1 MATTDDKLN
10 ILISTIDRASGPLRS
25 IQASLVGLAGAY
37 ISFRG
42 AQAVFQA
49 AIDVVQAG
57 VAAAAEQEAVNTKL
71 AVSIA
76 NMGARSQDTVAGLGA
91 QADAL
96 TRLTGI
102 SDETVG
108 EVQNL
113 LISLGRLTGQG
124 LERATRATLDF
135 ATQTGTDA
143 VTAARQ
149 LSGVLSGQVQTLG
162 RVHLAFDETAKGA
175 ERFSAVLG
183 AMEGRFSG
191 AAAAAGGTFAGQL
204 RVVAEA
210 QENLLEAIGET
221 IITTPEATEVIK
233 GLADIFGVLE
243 EAVRSVRF
251 REFVSLVAADIAFLA
266 ELIGKLGAGL
276 SRLGAL
282 APFEGMR
289 EDAKA
294 AAKLYEDLAAVAG
307 ETRKRIE
314 ELRSAAVV
322 LASLEIIPP
331 AERAE
336 ATIAKIQALRAELGL
351 VSTATVELTAKAH
364 ELRSLELIPDADKTL
379 DTRARI
385 KALREEV
392 LAVAPAAK
400 AAGAGLAGLDEDAVA
415 LKKTLDGLGPAF
427 ASLLDVQGVDAAQT
441 VLQALVSDLAKL
453 GDAGPLKLIA
463 DLDVAAPDLAKAA
476 DAALKQV
483 NADALVKVFAD
494 AGDEGSLALLA
505 SMTARLPEIAQAA
518 EQALATI
525 RLPELGQFAPVV
537 FPVDVDAL
545 LQAESILQG
554 IGSFQQELIAQ
565 QGQAVLGAEG
575 FNVALTQ
582 AIGSTGS
589 LAAAWREVEAGVI
602 AAAVNAAQTDAI
614 QAQGELLL
622 GADGFRILMLQA
634 AAATD
639 SQAEAWARVAEQIG
653 ALDFN
658 EINEDL
664 VRAQGEAIFGAEQFN
679 ALLLQA
685 WQTTGDL
692 SQAWGIVAEEVA
704 VATDA
709 AVQHQAT
716 LDLIAQIQEALKQG
730 ALQFGDFLVDAAF
743 GADVSFRKFFKQL
756 MIDIAKAIVQAL
768 ILKAITSSTGVGFFG
783 FNKGGQ
789 VPDTA
794 SLHPTGFAAGGGQI
808 LPGAAVGGQI
818 ATSSG
823 IRSRDS
829 VPVMLSPGEVV
840 VRNEVVEEIERALR
854 TSANQRQGLQVNNYF
869 QSLVTRDL
877 VEEFTRQQGRLA
889 ENLGLEV
896 LATRIV

>member
-1 MATTDDKLN
+1 VGTTDDKLN

-42 AQAVFQA
+42 AQAAFQA

-71 AVSIA
+71 TVSIA

-91 QADAL
+91 RADAL

-149 LSGVLSGQVQTLG
+149 LSGVLSGQVQSLG
-162 RVHLAFDETAKGA
+162 RVHLGFDETTKGA

-243 EAVRSVRF
+243 EAVRSVSF
-251 REFVSLVAADIAFLA
+251 REFVSLAAADIAALTEGVARLA
-266 ELIGKLGAGL
+266 QAASIL
-276 SRLGAL
+276 SALSLVPGPDLSGL
-282 APFEGMR
+282 APLLDDIGDAAQRTR
-289 EDAKA
+289 ERIEDLRSKA
-294 AAKLYEDLAAVAG
+294 AQLKA
-307 ETRKRIE
+307 
-314 ELRSAAVV
+314 
-322 LASLEIIPP
+322 LEAIPDT
-331 AERAE
+331 ERAD
-336 ATIAKIQALRAELGL
+336 ATIAKIQALRTELGL
-351 VSTATVELTAKAH
+351 VE
-364 ELRSLELIPDADKTL
+364 
-379 DTRARI
+379 
-385 KALREEV
+385 
-392 LAVAPAAK
+392 PAAK
-400 AAGAGLAGLDEDAVA
+400 AAGAGLAGLDEDAAA

-427 ASLLDVQGVDAAQT
+427 ASLLDLQGVDAAQT

-476 DAALKQV
+476 DAALGQV

-505 SMTARLPEIAQAA
+505 SMTARLPEIAKAA

-525 RLPELGQFAPVV
+525 RLPELGKFAPVV

-565 QGQAVLGAEG
+565 QGAAVLGAEG

-589 LAAAWREVEAGVI
+589 LAAAWREVEAGAI
-602 AAAVNAAQTDAI
+602 AATVNAAQKDAI
-614 QAQGELLL
+614 RAQGELLL
-622 GADGFRILMLQA
+622 GADGFRILMIQA
-634 AAATD
+634 ATATS
-639 SQAEAWARVAEQIG
+639 SQAGAWALVAEQIG
-653 ALDFN
+653 A
-658 EINEDL
+658 
-664 VRAQGEAIFGAEQFN
+664 ATEAAF
-679 ALLLQA
+679 
-685 WQTTGDL
+685 
-692 SQAWGIVAEEVA
+692 
-704 VATDA
+704 
-709 AVQHQAT
+709 QHQAT
-716 LDLIAQIQEALKQG
+716 QELIASVQQTLVQG
-730 ALQFGDFLVDAAF
+730 AQQIGGFLVDAAT
-743 GADVSFRKFFKQL
+743 GAQVSFAKFFKQL
-756 MIDIAKAIVQAL
+756 AVDIAKAIVSAL
-768 ILKAITSSTGVGFFG
+768 ILRAILSATGVGFLG
-783 FNKGGQ
+783 FAEGGQ
-789 VPDTA
+789 VP
-794 SLHPTGFAAGGGQI
+794 GAAAGGQI
-808 LPGAAVGGQI
+808 LPSLPRAATGGQI

-854 TSANQRQGLQVNNYF
+854 QSAVQRPGLQVTNHF

>member
-1 MATTDDKLN
+1 VGTTDDKLN

-37 ISFRG
+37 LSFRG
-42 AQAVFQA
+42 AQAAFQA

-124 LERATRATLDF
+124 LERATLATLDF

-175 ERFSAVLG
+175 ERVNAVLG
-183 AMEGRFSG
+183 AMEGRFQG

-221 IITTPEATEVIK
+221 ITQTPEVTEVIK

-243 EAVRSVRF
+243 EAVRSVSF
-251 REFVSLVAADIAFLA
+251 REFVSLATADIAA
-266 ELIGKLGAGL
+266 ITESVA
-276 SRLGAL
+276 RLGQGVAVLSGLFSVIGQSPDLSGL
-282 APFEGMR
+282 APALKEIG
-289 EDAKA
+289 DAA
-294 AAKLYEDLAAVAG
+294 EA
-307 ETRKRIE
+307 TRKRIE
-314 ELRSAAVV
+314 DLRSAAVV
-322 LASLEIIPP
+322 LASLEVIPP
-331 AERAE
+331 AERSD
-336 ATIAKIQALRAELGL
+336 ATIAKIQELRTELGL
-351 VSTATVELTAKAH
+351 VE
-364 ELRSLELIPDADKTL
+364 
-379 DTRARI
+379 
-385 KALREEV
+385 
-392 LAVAPAAK
+392 PAAK
-400 AAGAGLAGLDEDAVA
+400 VAGAGIAGLDEDAAA

-441 VLQALVSDLAKL
+441 VLQALVSNLAKL

-505 SMTARLPEIAQAA
+505 SMKARLPEIAKSA

-554 IGSFQQELIAQ
+554 IGGFQQELIAQ
-565 QGQAVLGAEG
+565 QGTAVLGAEG
-575 FNVALTQ
+575 FNVALNQ

-602 AAAVNAAQTDAI
+602 TATVKAAQTDAI

-658 EINEDL
+658 DINEQM
-664 VRAQGEAIFGAEQFN
+664 VRAQGEALLGAEAFN
-679 ALLLQA
+679 LLLDQA
-685 WQTTGDL
+685 LVTTGDAAG
-692 SQAWGIVAEEVA
+692 AWAMVAEQIGA
-704 VATDA
+704 ATEA
-709 AVQHQAT
+709 AFPHEAT
-716 LDLIAQIQEALKQG
+716 LQLIATTQQALVAG
-730 ALQFGDFLVDAAF
+730 AQSLGDFLVDAAT
-743 GADVSFRKFFKQL
+743 GADVSFKKFFQHL
-756 MIDIAKAIVQAL
+756 LADLARAIIRAL
-768 ILKAITSSTGVGFFG
+768 ILRAIMAALSFG
-783 FNKGGQ
+783 A
-789 VPDTA
+789 TE
-794 SLHPTGFAAGGGQI
+794 AAGAGALSAALAFASQIGKATGGNANKGGQI
-808 LPGAAVGGQI
+808 LPGAATGGQI

-854 TSANQRQGLQVNNYF
+854 TSANQRQGLQVTNHF